1 MEWIE
6 SVLSTMDSLKVFKI
20 DLDLIDTPAE
30 EYLSLIM
37 KASPHLQYL
46 IVDDCRSESH
56 CWKQLRGEWIIC
68 DETESPFGPI

>member
-1 MEWIE
+1 M
-6 SVLSTMDSLKVFKI
+6 LSTMVSLKVFKI
-20 DLDLIDTPAE
+20 DLDSIDTPAE

-46 IVDDCRSESH
+46 IVDDRRSESH

-68 DETESPFGPI
+68 DKAECP

>member
-6 SVLSTMDSLKVFKI
+6 SVLSTMVSLRVFKI
-20 DLDLIDTPAE
+20 DLDSIDTSAE

-37 KASPHLQYL
+37 KASPHLQYF

-56 CWKQLRGEWIIC
+56 CRKQLRGEWIVC
-68 DETESPFGPI
+68 DKAECP